1 MMARRKARGSRA
13 GLRRG
18 ELSRAEIEKSGPQQP
33 GEGFSIRTSGRG
45 AGGPARNVFSV
56 GYAPETGRG
65 AEVSVDPREPAADQ
79 LLAFN
84 RDNADVLGTPGANM
98 IQGGWHD
105 PDSGVVQ
112 QDTSVALPL
121 TASGLGAA
129 MAIGAQ
135 SRQEAIGMLGPSA
148 KNPYIRDV
156 NIPKHLH
163 PGQFVWEEGTSPR
176 VETEDRVIWP
186 NVSQRRVTITPTR
199 DEMVGVEAD
208 ILAEQMGLPKD

>member
-1 MMARRKARGSRA
+1 MARRKARGSRA

-18 ELSRAEIEKSGPQQP
+18 ELSQAEIEKSGPQQP

-56 GYAPETGRG
+56 GYAPEAGRG
-65 AEVSVDPREPAADQ
+65 AEVAVDPREPAADQ

-84 RDNADVLGTPGANM
+84 RANADVLGTPGANM

-121 TASGLGAA
+121 TASKA
-129 MAIGAQ
+129 
-135 SRQEAIGMLGPSA
+135 
-148 KNPYIRDV
+148 PYIRDV

-163 PGQFVWEEGTSPR
+163 PDQFVWEEGTSPR
-176 VETEDRVIWP
+176 VEKAGGVVR
-186 NVSQRRVTITPTR
+186 ITPTR
-199 DEMVGVEAD
+199 GEMIGVEAD

>member
-1 MMARRKARGSRA
+1 MARRKARGKRT

-18 ELSRAEIEKSGPQQP
+18 ELSESEIAKSGPQSP

-45 AGGPARNVFSV
+45 AGGPARKVFSV
-56 GYAPETGRG
+56 GYAPEAGRA
-65 AEVSVDPREPAADQ
+65 AEVAVDPREPMVNQ

-84 RDNADVLGTPGANM
+84 RSNVDVLGTPGANM

-105 PDSGVVQ
+105 PDSGIVQ

-121 TASGLGAA
+121 TASGLEAA

-148 KNPYIRDV
+148 SNPYIRDV

-163 PGQFVWEEGTSPR
+163 PEQFIWEEGTSPR
-176 VETEDRVIWP
+176 VEKVGKVI
-186 NVSQRRVTITPTR
+186 RITPTR
-199 DEMVGVEAD
+199 DEMVGVEAN

>member
-1 MMARRKARGSRA
+1 MAKARRKARGSRA

-18 ELSRAEIEKSGPQQP
+18 ELSRAEVEKGGPQKP
-33 GEGFSIRTSGRG
+33 DEGFSIRTSGRG

-65 AEVSVDPREPAADQ
+65 AEVAVDPREPVANQ
-79 LLAFN
+79 LLDFN
-84 RDNADVLGTPGANM
+84 RRNVEVLGTPGANM

-105 PDSGVVQ
+105 PKSGIVQ

-135 SRQEAIGMLGPSA
+135 SRQEAIGMLGPSG
-148 KNPYIRDV
+148 KKSYLGDV
-156 NIPKHLH
+156 KIPKHLH
-163 PGQFVWEEGTSPR
+163 PDQFVWHEGTSPLVEKTAPNR
-176 VETEDRVIWP
+176 VK
-186 NVSQRRVTITPTR
+186 ITPSR

-208 ILAEQMGLPKD
+208 ILAERMNLPKD

>member
-1 MMARRKARGSRA
+1 MARRKARGSRV

-18 ELSRAEIEKSGPQQP
+18 ELSRAEIEKGGPQQP
-33 GEGFSIRTSGRG
+33 DDGFSIRTSGRG

-56 GYAPETGRG
+56 GYAPEAGRG
-65 AEVSVDPREPAADQ
+65 AEVAIDPREPMADQ

-84 RDNADVLGTPGANM
+84 RAKADILGTPGANM

-105 PDSGVVQ
+105 PHSGLVK
-112 QDTSVALPL
+112 QDTSVSLPL
-121 TASGLGAA
+121 TASGLAAA

-135 SRQEAIGMLGPSA
+135 SRQESIGMLGPSA
-148 KNPYIRDV
+148 KDPYIMDV
-156 NIPKHLH
+156 DIPKHLH
-163 PGQFVWEEGTSPR
+163 PDQFVWEEGTSPR

-199 DEMVGVEAD
+199 DEMIGVEAD